1 MRKFEDRESSGK
13 FGFDGIRCGKRT
25 RGPPKGTPQF
35 AFGGHKG
42 NRQRIFPLRAEATV
56 KLERQA
62 GRLGAQWGTISWP
75 PTLRTAS
82 AAIHALGKPVGS
94 LVPRGCR
101 FDVGRGP
108 RQLPFSGDR
117 ERHPRVDV
125 AAAPNVSVSAAP
137 NLPLGSSPP
146 ETRIAEDSSA
156 GIEGLITTLIVQ
168 NFGEVGCTLGTM
180 LDPRHVSVR

>member
-62 GRLGAQWGTISWP
+62 GRLGAQWGTISSP

-146 ETRIAEDSSA
+146 KTRIAEILRQGSKD
-156 GIEGLITTLIVQ
+156 
-168 NFGEVGCTLGTM
+168 
-180 LDPRHVSVR
+180 